1 VSPARARAAV
11 NEPAALGFVVAFTAG
26 LLSFLSPCV
35 LPLVPSYVGFITG
48 MTLPEVT
55 GRRRAAFTHALLFVA
70 GFSLVF
76 VLLGASATA
85 LGRALNHYQV
95 WLQRLGG
102 VLIILFGL
110 LCLGVFKVGLLT
122 QERRLHLE
130 HKPVGYLGS
139 ALVGMAFAAGWTPCI
154 GPVLGAILGLAATS
168 GDVTRGVQ
176 LLAVY
181 SAGLALPFL
190 IAAVAVESFLD
201 WFQRFRRFLPW
212 VMRISGIVLIVVGV
226 LLVTGEFTRLAGWL
240 QGLTPDFLREQL

>member
-1 VSPARARAAV
+1 VSTAGTGTAV
-11 NEPAALGFVVAFTAG
+11 TEPAALSFMVAFVAG

-48 MTLPEVT
+48 MTLPEIS
-55 GRRRAAFTHALLFVA
+55 GRRRAALLHALLFVA

-85 LGRALNHYQV
+85 LGRALNYYQV
-95 WLQRLGG
+95 WLQRVGG
-102 VLIILFGL
+102 VLIIIFGF
-110 LCLGVFKVGLLT
+110 LCLGVFKVGVLN
-122 QERRLHLE
+122 QERRVQLDR
-130 HKPVGYLGS
+130 KPVGYLGS
-139 ALVGMAFAAGWTPCI
+139 ALVGVAFGAGWTPCI
-154 GPVLGAILGLAATS
+154 GPVLGAILGLAATTS
-168 GDVTRGVQ
+168 DVTRGMQ

-201 WFQRFRRFLPW
+201 WFQRFRRYLPW
-212 VMRISGIVLIVVGV
+212 VMRLSGVILIVVGV

-240 QGLTPDFLREQL
+240 QGLTPEFLRERL

>member
-1 VSPARARAAV
+1 M
-11 NEPAALGFVVAFTAG
+11 NEPVALGFAVAFVAG

-48 MTLPEVT
+48 MTLPEIS
-55 GRRRAAFTHALLFVA
+55 GRRRAALIHALLFVA

-95 WLQRLGG
+95 WLQRVGG
-102 VLIILFGL
+102 VLIILFGV
-110 LCLGVFKVGLLT
+110 LCLGVFRINLLS

-130 HKPVGYLGS
+130 RKPIGYLGS
-139 ALVGMAFAAGWTPCI
+139 ALVGIAFGAGWTPCI
-154 GPVLGAILGLAATS
+154 GPVLGGILGLAATS
-168 GDVTRGVQ
+168 GDVARGMQ

-181 SAGLALPFL
+181 SAGLAIPFL
-190 IAAVAVESFLD
+190 IAAVAVERFLD
-201 WFQRFRRFLPW
+201 WFQRFRRYIPW
-212 VMRISGIVLIVVGV
+212 VMRFSGILLIVVGI

>member
-1 VSPARARAAV
+1 M
-11 NEPAALGFVVAFTAG
+11 NEPAALGFMVAFAAG

-35 LPLVPSYVGFITG
+35 LPLVPSYVGFLTG
-48 MTLPEVT
+48 MTLPEVSE
-55 GRRRAAFTHALLFVA
+55 RRRVALVHALLFVS

-85 LGRALNHYQV
+85 LGRALNYYQI
-95 WLQRLGG
+95 WLQRVGG

-110 LCLGVFKVGLLT
+110 LCLGFFNFRSLS

-130 HKPVGYLGS
+130 RKPVGYLGS

-168 GDVTRGVQ
+168 ADVSRGM
-176 LLAVY
+176 LLLGVY

-190 IAAVAVESFLD
+190 IAAVAVDSFLD

-212 VMRISGIVLIVVGV
+212 VMRISGI
-226 LLVTGEFTRLAGWL
+226 LLVFVGLLLLTGEFTRLAGWL
-240 QGLTPDFLREQL
+240 QGLTPDFLREKL